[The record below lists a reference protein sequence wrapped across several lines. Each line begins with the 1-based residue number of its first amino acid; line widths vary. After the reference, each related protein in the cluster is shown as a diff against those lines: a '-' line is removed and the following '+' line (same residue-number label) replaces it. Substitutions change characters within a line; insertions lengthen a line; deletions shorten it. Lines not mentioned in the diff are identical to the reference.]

1 MGIVRCSGLIR
12 WDSYESHEHERN
24 FSKVLFIQRSQL
36 FMMKSICSFA
46 PHRLS
51 QTDALRA
58 YSAGKSFNSYFED
71 AEASQFIFCHQSH
84 LARNTSWN
92 RLMREELIPEI
103 LGGTAISDVF
113 TGTSPRSFEA
123 NNFAPGV
130 TGRRLLQS
138 RSSHD
143 QTMPN
148 AEKDVEI
155 SVLSHELNANVPK
168 RTKEDSTKGHHSLS
182 LEKNIARNVLLA
194 HYTSHGRPPDTEDE
208 DGLTRL
214 LLTAEHSSRRRFQG
228 SRD

>member
-1 MGIVRCSGLIR
+1 M
-12 WDSYESHEHERN
+12 
-24 FSKVLFIQRSQL
+24 
-36 FMMKSICSFA
+36 CSFA
-46 PHRLS
+46 PHRLG

-58 YSAGKSFNSYFED
+58 YSAAGKSFKSYYED
-71 AEASQFIFCHQSH
+71 AEAPEFFFCHQSH

-103 LGGTAISDVF
+103 LGGTAISELF
-113 TGTSPRSFEA
+113 TGTSRSFEA
-123 NNFAPGV
+123 NNFALDV

-155 SVLSHELNANVPK
+155 SLLSHELNANVPK

-182 LEKNIARNVLLA
+182 LEKNIAQNILLA

-208 DGLTRL
+208 DDLTRFL
-214 LLTAEHSSRRRFQG
+214 LIAEHSSRRRFQG